1 LAKLCKDWESAALMA
16 EKAGTRVCLLR
27 LGVILGREGGV
38 LINLDR
44 ALLFSMSAYFGKG
57 DQIIPWIHMI
67 DVVRI
72 IQICIESKII
82 RGPINCTAPM
92 PVTSKEFAQQI
103 RDITA
108 CKFLLRIPA
117 FLIKI
122 LLGEASNLLM
132 YSHNAIPKKLKK
144 LGYEFKY
151 GNLKD
156 ALYEEFSSEAISI
169 KKYSDLN
176 VLFEED
182 KNTESSGV
190 IDTFGG
196 TLQKDGYRI
205 QKGQYTLNTKVTLN
219 RDAKD
224 VFSFFSSPL
233 NLGFLTPSWM
243 KFRILEVPDTI
254 EAGSRI
260 IYRINLGILGIKFRW
275 TTKVVTWHPDQ
286 VFVDIQESGPYSLWF
301 HQHTI
306 RSTDSGLVEMG
317 DLVIYRVP
325 FGILGKVAHRL
336 FIKKTLTRIFNYR
349 RKVIQMRF

>member
-1 LAKLCKDWESAALMA
+1 
-16 EKAGTRVCLLR
+16 V
-27 LGVILGREGGV
+27 
-38 LINLDR
+38 
-44 ALLFSMSAYFGKG
+44 
-57 DQIIPWIHMI
+57 
-67 DVVRI
+67 
-72 IQICIESKII
+72 
-82 RGPINCTAPM
+82 
-92 PVTSKEFAQQI
+92 
-103 RDITA
+103 
-108 CKFLLRIPA
+108 
-117 FLIKI
+117 
-122 LLGEASNLLM
+122 
-132 YSHNAIPKKLKK
+132 IPKKLKK
-144 LGYEFKY
+144 LGYEFEY

-156 ALYEEFSSEAISI
+156 ALYEEFSSESISI

-176 VLFEED
+176 VLLEKD

-190 IDTFGG
+190 INTFGG

-205 QKGQYTLNTKVTLN
+205 QKGQYTLNTKVTLH

-260 IYRINLGILGIKFRW
+260 IYRINLGILGIKFKW

-306 RSTDSGLVEMG
+306 QSTDSGLVEMG
-317 DLVIYRVP
+317 DVVIYRVP

-349 RKVIQMRF
+349 RKVI